1 MIVHL
6 LMAGL
11 LAGATPSPLEL
22 ARDAQ
27 DRPALQRLVAEAAAA
42 AAKAPKDAAAQ
53 YRLALASSYLAEVE
67 IEVHDKKAARQA
79 AERGIQ
85 AADQAIALK
94 PDDAENYRVLAT
106 LCGQAITDML
116 SGLNY
121 GSRAKDAIGKAV
133 SLAPKSSPVW
143 VARGVG
149 NYYLPAQLGGGAAEA
164 IADFRKAIGLDSRN
178 AEAWLWLGIALRK
191 QNQDAEA
198 RQAFGKA
205 LALDPNRVW
214 VRQQLDKTPTK

>member
-6 LMAGL
+6 LMAGFF
-11 LAGATPSPLEL
+11 AGTLSPLEL

-27 DRPALQRLVAEAAAA
+27 DRPALERLVDEAAAA

-53 YRLALASSYLAEVE
+53 FRVALASSYLAEVE
-67 IEVHDKKAARQA
+67 IETHDKKAAHQA
-79 AERGIQ
+79 AIRGIQ

-94 PDDAENYRVLAT
+94 PDDAEDYRVLAT

-116 SGLNY
+116 SGLSY
-121 GSRAKDAIGKAV
+121 GPRAKDAVSKAV
-133 SLAPKSSPVW
+133 SLAPKSSAVW

-149 NYYLPAQLGGGAAEA
+149 NYYLPAQLGGGAPQAV
-164 IADFRKAIGLDSRN
+164 ADFHKAIELDARN
-178 AEAWLWLGIALRK
+178 AEAWTWLGVALRK

-214 VRQQLDKTPTK
+214 VRQQLEKTPAK

>member
-1 MIVHL
+1 MIAHL
-6 LMAGL
+6 LIAGFF
-11 LAGATPSPLEL
+11 AGTLSPLEL
-22 ARDAQ
+22 ARDKQ
-27 DRPALQRLVAEAAAA
+27 DRPALERLVNEAAAA
-42 AAKAPKDAAAQ
+42 AAKMPKDAAAQ
-53 YRLALASSYLAEVE
+53 LRVALASSYLAEVE
-67 IEVHDKKAARQA
+67 IEMHDKKAAQQA
-79 AERGIQ
+79 AVRGIQ
-85 AADQAIALK
+85 AAEQAIALK
-94 PDDAENYRVLAT
+94 PDDAENYRILAT

-121 GSRAKDAIGKAV
+121 GPRAKDAVNKAV

-149 NYYLPAQLGGGAAEA
+149 NYYLPTQLGGGVTEA
-164 IADFRKAIGLDSRN
+164 VADFRKAVDLDSRN
-178 AEAWLWLGIALRK
+178 AEAWTWLGIALRK

-214 VRQQLDKTPTK
+214 VRQQLDKTPAK

>member
-6 LMAGL
+6 MMAGL
-11 LAGATPSPLEL
+11 LAGTLSPLEL
-22 ARDAQ
+22 ARDTQ
-27 DRPALQRLVAEAAAA
+27 DRPALERLVNEAAAA
-42 AAKAPKDAAAQ
+42 AGKAPKDAAAQ
-53 YRLALASSYLAEVE
+53 FRVALASSYLAEVE
-67 IEVHDKKAARQA
+67 IEMHDKKAARQA
-79 AERGIQ
+79 AVRGIE
-85 AADQAIALK
+85 AADRAIALK
-94 PDDAENYRVLAT
+94 PDDEENYRVLAT

-121 GSRAKDAIGKAV
+121 GPRAKDAVSKAV

-149 NYYLPAQLGGGAAEA
+149 NYYLPAQLGGGASQAV
-164 IADFRKAIGLDSRN
+164 ADFRKAIELDARN
-178 AEAWLWLGIALRK
+178 AEAWTWLGVALRK

-198 RQAFGKA
+198 RQAFEKS

-214 VRQQLDKTPTK
+214 VRQQLEKTPAK